1 MINNNRVKT
10 VELYLES
17 QKYSNKEVIEHIE
30 RAVEEF
36 PKKDVKVDIQI
47 NEWGVFVIRLD
58 YIDQKRRRGREQWKK
73 K

>member
-1 MINNNRVKT
+1 MINDNRVKT

>member
-58 YIDQKRRRGREQWKK
+58 YIDQKRRRGREQ
-73 K
+73 